1 MAETRERLAVRAAAA
16 GVVTSQN
23 IATCS
28 ISRGFL
34 SGAGSWCICEVQ
46 DGWILQ
52 MMRLGKRIQ
61 RRSKLGQGARFQEA
75 DIIVKS
81 SQPRDAYAY
90 LDIQAGLR

>member
-1 MAETRERLAVRAAAA
+1 MAETRERLAVRAAA

-61 RRSKLGQGARFQEA
+61 RRSNWAKARGF
-75 DIIVKS
+75 K
-81 SQPRDAYAY
+81 R
-90 LDIQAGLR
+90 RT